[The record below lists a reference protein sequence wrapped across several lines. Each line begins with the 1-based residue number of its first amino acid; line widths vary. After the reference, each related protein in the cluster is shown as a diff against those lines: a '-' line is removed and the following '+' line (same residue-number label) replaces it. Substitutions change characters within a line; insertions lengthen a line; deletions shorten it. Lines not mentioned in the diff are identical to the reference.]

1 VTPDLTN
8 RRERLAALVRA
19 RKPATQADWLE
30 LADEDEWL
38 AMLESGGIA
47 PHEWAELDGGQRAR
61 VVELVVVD
69 ERPLVETLRLA
80 SDETKGTD

>member
-1 VTPDLTN
+1 VSAGPAT

-19 RKPATQADWLE
+19 RRPATQADWLA

-47 PHEWAELDGGQRAR
+47 AHEWAELGDERRAR
-61 VVELVVVD
+61 VLELVVL
-69 ERPLVETLRLA
+69 EGRSLVETLRTVGR
-80 SDETKGTD
+80 DRDG

>member
-1 VTPDLTN
+1 MTADSIA

-19 RKPATQADWLE
+19 RKPATQADWLA

-38 AMLESGGIA
+38 ALLETGGIA
-47 PHEWAELDGGQRAR
+47 PHEWAELDDNHRAR
-61 VVELVVVD
+61 VVELVVVE

-80 SDETKGTD
+80 SDETKSTT